1 MPWLAVIGLFA
12 YALAFQGVRGLA
24 TPDEGRYTNVAL
36 NMIESGE
43 WLTPHL
49 DSEREH
55 LAKPPLTY
63 WLLAASISLFGRNE
77 WAVRLPNAIAFAT
90 TVLLVFGIA
99 KTVAPS
105 VGIGA
110 AFIYATCPLVYA
122 AANIVTTDTLLTL
135 WEALA
140 VFGFVAWWS
149 KRQRTHWNLLMW
161 SGFGLAF
168 LTKGPPGLLPTIPML
183 GWLLAQKHPRALRR
197 FFHPLGIALFCVIG
211 FGWYLQM
218 VIADPS
224 RWDYFIGNEV
234 IGRIFT
240 GVHRR
245 NSEFLGAFYVYLPII
260 ILGPLPWTVPWLI
273 KIWNLR
279 HAACRRL
286 VWQRLRQAEPWTKFL
301 LLWAMIPLVI
311 FFLAKSRLPLYI
323 LPLFVPLSL
332 LLAIGSQTRVN
343 RILGHPARMAML
355 VAFCVLARGAI
366 SYPSLHKDSRR
377 IADQLRPLL
386 PSTTSEIV
394 FVDCTAYYGLR
405 FYLGNEVELV
415 QFKPKMPDVE
425 LLNDELK
432 RVEPNTA
439 FIVEDKRVKKFLDT
453 AKAREKFVKPI
464 GNYEDLQLFFH
475 PSISKS
481 LNLPQMQTG
490 R

>member
-1 MPWLAVIGLFA
+1 MGGSPAQCHCLCDNCFAGFWDRKNRRAIGRDWRGFYLCHLSACLCRRKHSNHRYIADALGSPRRFRLCGMVEQAPANTLESLDVERLWIGL
-12 YALAFQGVRGLA
+12 
-24 TPDEGRYTNVAL
+24 
-36 NMIESGE
+36 
-43 WLTPHL
+43 L
-49 DSEREH
+49 D
-55 LAKPPLTY
+55 
-63 WLLAASISLFGRNE
+63 
-77 WAVRLPNAIAFAT
+77 
-90 TVLLVFGIA
+90 
-99 KTVAPS
+99 
-105 VGIGA
+105 
-110 AFIYATCPLVYA
+110 
-122 AANIVTTDTLLTL
+122 
-135 WEALA
+135 
-140 VFGFVAWWS
+140 
-149 KRQRTHWNLLMW
+149 Q
-161 SGFGLAF
+161 
-168 LTKGPPGLLPTIPML
+168 GPPGLLPTIPML